1 MLVPIQ
7 IKSFMMKVKKL
18 TVIHGPNL
26 NLLGKREPQHYGST
40 SLEEINSQLSNEA
53 KNANVSIE
61 IFQSNSESDIVS
73 KIQEL
78 KSDFII
84 INPAAFT
91 HSSVSIRDAL
101 SAMKI
106 PFIEVH
112 LSNVFSREAFRKE
125 SFFSD
130 LAVGVISGLGAEGYL
145 AAFNY
150 AVNIKSK

>member
-1 MLVPIQ
+1 
-7 IKSFMMKVKKL
+7 MKVKNL

-26 NLLGKREPQHYGST
+26 NLLGKREPQYYGSA
-40 SLEEINSQLSNEA
+40 SLEEINKLLSNEA
-53 KNANVSIE
+53 SNANVSIE
-61 IFQSNSESDIVS
+61 FFQSNSESDIVS

-101 SAMKI
+101 SAMRI

-112 LSNVFSREAFRKE
+112 LSNVFAREAFRKE

-130 LAVGVISGLGAEGYL
+130 LAVGVISGLGGEGYI
-145 AAFNY
+145 AALNY
-150 AVNIKSK
+150 AVNLK

>member
-1 MLVPIQ
+1 
-7 IKSFMMKVKKL
+7 MKVKNL

-26 NLLGKREPQHYGST
+26 NLLGKREPQHYGSA
-40 SLEEINSQLSNEA
+40 SLEEINSRLSSEA
-53 KNANVSIE
+53 EHASVSIE
-61 IFQSNSESDIVS
+61 IYQSNSESDIVS
-73 KIQEL
+73 KIQDL

-112 LSNVFSREAFRKE
+112 LSNVLRERLLEKNLFSLILLWE
-125 SFFSD
+125 
-130 LAVGVISGLGAEGYL
+130 
-145 AAFNY
+145 
-150 AVNIKSK
+150 

>member
-1 MLVPIQ
+1 
-7 IKSFMMKVKKL
+7 MMKVKSL

-26 NLLGKREPQHYGST
+26 NLLGKREPQHYGSS

-53 KNANVSIE
+53 KTANVSIE

-73 KIQEL
+73 KIHEL

-112 LSNVFSREAFRKE
+112 LSNVFARETFRKE

-130 LAVGVISGLGAEGYL
+130 LAVGVISGLGEEGYI
-145 AAFNY
+145 AALNY
-150 AVNIKSK
+150 AVNIK

>member
-1 MLVPIQ
+1 M
-7 IKSFMMKVKKL
+7 SKKKIS
-18 TVIHGPNL
+18 VIHGPNL
-26 NLLGKREPQHYGST
+26 NLLGKREPDIYGKQT
-40 SLEEINSQLSNEA
+40 LDEINQSIKDEA
-53 KNANVSIE
+53 NKLNVTVDF
-61 IFQSNSESDIVS
+61 FQSNSESNIVDH
-73 KIQEL
+73 IHNL

-101 SAMKI
+101 SGIKV

-130 LAVGVISGLGAEGYL
+130 TAVSVISGLGSEGYL
-145 AAFNY
+145 AALRF
-150 AVNIKSK
+150 AAK

>member
-1 MLVPIQ
+1 
-7 IKSFMMKVKKL
+7 MKVKNL

-26 NLLGKREPQHYGST
+26 NLLGKREPQHYGSV
-40 SLEEINSQLSNEA
+40 SLEEINSKLSSEA
-53 KNANVSIE
+53 EHANVSIE

-73 KIQEL
+73 KIQGL

-112 LSNVFSREAFRKE
+112 LSNVFAREAFRKE

-130 LAVGVISGLGAEGYL
+130 LAVGVISGLGAEGYI
-145 AAFNY
+145 AAFNF
-150 AVNIKSK
+150 AINVK

>member
-1 MLVPIQ
+1 
-7 IKSFMMKVKKL
+7 MKVKNL

-26 NLLGKREPQHYGST
+26 NLLGKREPQHYGSV
-40 SLEEINSQLSNEA
+40 SLEEINSQLSSKAE
-53 KNANVSIE
+53 NANVSIE

-73 KIQEL
+73 KIQNL

>member
-1 MLVPIQ
+1 
-7 IKSFMMKVKKL
+7 MKVKNL

-26 NLLGKREPQHYGST
+26 NLLGKREPQHYGSV
-40 SLEEINSQLSNEA
+40 SLEEINSQLSSKAE
-53 KNANVSIE
+53 NANVSIE

-73 KIQEL
+73 KIQNL

-112 LSNVFSREAFRKE
+112 LSNVFARETFRKE

-130 LAVGVISGLGAEGYL
+130 LAVGVISGLGAEGYI
-145 AAFNY
+145 AAFNF
-150 AVNIKSK
+150 AINIK

>member
-1 MLVPIQ
+1 
-7 IKSFMMKVKKL
+7 MKVKNL

-26 NLLGKREPQHYGST
+26 NLLGKREPQHYGFS
-40 SLEEINSQLSNEA
+40 SLEEINSLLSKEA
-53 KNANVSIE
+53 KIANVSIE

-112 LSNVFSREAFRKE
+112 LSNVFAREAFRKE

-130 LAVGVISGLGAEGYL
+130 LAVGVISGLGADGYI
-145 AAFNY
+145 AALNY
-150 AVNIKSK
+150 AVNVK

>member
-1 MLVPIQ
+1 
-7 IKSFMMKVKKL
+7 MKVKNL

-26 NLLGKREPQHYGST
+26 NLLGKREPQYYGSA
-40 SLEEINSQLSNEA
+40 SLEEINKLLSNEA
-53 KNANVSIE
+53 SNANVSIE

-101 SAMKI
+101 SAMNI

-112 LSNVFSREAFRKE
+112 LSNIFSREAFRKE

-130 LAVGVISGLGAEGYL
+130 LAVGVISGLGPEGYI
-145 AAFNY
+145 AALNY
-150 AVNIKSK
+150 AVNLK

>member
-1 MLVPIQ
+1 
-7 IKSFMMKVKKL
+7 MKVKNL

-26 NLLGKREPQHYGST
+26 NVLGKREPQYYGSA
-40 SLEEINSQLSNEA
+40 SLEEINKLLSNEA
-53 KNANVSIE
+53 SNANVSIE

-101 SAMKI
+101 SAMNI

-112 LSNVFSREAFRKE
+112 LSNIFSREAFRKE

-130 LAVGVISGLGAEGYL
+130 LAVGVISGLGPEGYI
-145 AAFNY
+145 AALNY
-150 AVNIKSK
+150 AVNLK

>member
-1 MLVPIQ
+1 
-7 IKSFMMKVKKL
+7 MKVKNL

-26 NLLGKREPQHYGST
+26 NLLGKREPQHYGSA

-53 KNANVSIE
+53 KIANVFIE

-101 SAMKI
+101 SAMRI

-112 LSNVFSREAFRKE
+112 LSNVFAREAFRKE

-130 LAVGVISGLGAEGYL
+130 LAVGVISGLGGEGYI
-145 AAFNY
+145 AALNY
-150 AVNIKSK
+150 AVNLK

>member
-1 MLVPIQ
+1 
-7 IKSFMMKVKKL
+7 MKVKNL

-26 NLLGKREPQHYGST
+26 NLLGKREPQHYGSV
-40 SLEEINSQLSNEA
+40 SLEEINSKLSSEA
-53 KNANVSIE
+53 EHANVSIE

-73 KIQEL
+73 KIQNL

-112 LSNVFSREAFRKE
+112 LSNVFAREAFRKE

-130 LAVGVISGLGAEGYL
+130 LAVGVISGLGVEGYI
-145 AAFNY
+145 AAFNF
-150 AVNIKSK
+150 AINIK

>member
-1 MLVPIQ
+1 
-7 IKSFMMKVKKL
+7 MMKVKSL

-26 NLLGKREPQHYGST
+26 NLLGKREPQHYGSA
-40 SLEEINSQLSNEA
+40 SLEEINNLLSNEA
-53 KNANVSIE
+53 KIANIFIE

-101 SAMKI
+101 SAMNI

-130 LAVGVISGLGAEGYL
+130 LAVGVISGLGPEGYI
-145 AAFNY
+145 AALNY
-150 AVNIKSK
+150 AVNLK

>member
-1 MLVPIQ
+1 
-7 IKSFMMKVKKL
+7 MKVKNL

-26 NLLGKREPQHYGST
+26 NLLGKREPQHYGSV
-40 SLEEINSQLSNEA
+40 SLEEINSKLSSEA
-53 KNANVSIE
+53 EHANVSIE

-73 KIQEL
+73 KIQNL

-112 LSNVFSREAFRKE
+112 LSNVFAREAFRKE

-130 LAVGVISGLGAEGYL
+130 LAVGVISGLGAEGYI
-145 AAFNY
+145 AAFNF
-150 AVNIKSK
+150 AINVK

>member
-1 MLVPIQ
+1 
-7 IKSFMMKVKKL
+7 MMKVKNL

-26 NLLGKREPQHYGST
+26 NLLGKREPQHYGFS
-40 SLEEINSQLSNEA
+40 SLEEINSLLSKEA
-53 KNANVSIE
+53 KIANVSIE

-112 LSNVFSREAFRKE
+112 LSNVFAREAFRKE

-130 LAVGVISGLGAEGYL
+130 LAVGVISGLGADGYI
-145 AAFNY
+145 AALNY
-150 AVNIKSK
+150 AVNVK

>member
-1 MLVPIQ
+1 
-7 IKSFMMKVKKL
+7 MKVKSL

-26 NLLGKREPQHYGST
+26 NLLGKREPQHYGSS

-53 KNANVSIE
+53 KTANVSIE

-112 LSNVFSREAFRKE
+112 LSNVFARETFRKE

-130 LAVGVISGLGAEGYL
+130 LAVGVISGLGEEGYI
-145 AAFNY
+145 AALNY
-150 AVNIKSK
+150 AVNIK

>member
-1 MLVPIQ
+1 MHVNIN
-7 IKSFMMKVKKL
+7 IKSLMIKVKNL

-26 NLLGKREPQHYGST
+26 NLLGKREPQHYGSS
-40 SLEEINSQLSNEA
+40 SLKEINSQLFNEA
-53 KNANVSIE
+53 KIANISIE

-106 PFIEVH
+106 PFIEIH
-112 LSNVFSREAFRKE
+112 LSNIFSREAFRKE

-130 LAVGVISGLGAEGYL
+130 LAVGVISGLGPEGYI
-145 AAFNY
+145 AALNY
-150 AVNIKSK
+150 AVNLK

>member
-1 MLVPIQ
+1 
-7 IKSFMMKVKKL
+7 MKVKNL

-26 NLLGKREPQHYGST
+26 NLLGKREPQHYGSV
-40 SLEEINSQLSNEA
+40 SLEEINSQLSSKAE
-53 KNANVSIE
+53 NANVSIE

-73 KIQEL
+73 KVQNL

-112 LSNVFSREAFRKE
+112 LSNVFAREAFRKE

-130 LAVGVISGLGAEGYL
+130 LAVGVISGLGAEGYI
-145 AAFNY
+145 AAFNF
-150 AVNIKSK
+150 AINVK

>member
-1 MLVPIQ
+1 
-7 IKSFMMKVKKL
+7 MMKVKNL

-26 NLLGKREPQHYGST
+26 NLLGKREPQYYGSA
-40 SLEEINSQLSNEA
+40 SLEEINKLLSNEA
-53 KNANVSIE
+53 SNANVSIE

-101 SAMKI
+101 SAMNI

-112 LSNVFSREAFRKE
+112 LSNIFSREAFRKE

-130 LAVGVISGLGAEGYL
+130 LAVGVISGLGPEGYI
-145 AAFNY
+145 AALNY
-150 AVNIKSK
+150 AVNLK

>member
-1 MLVPIQ
+1 
-7 IKSFMMKVKKL
+7 MKVKNL

-26 NLLGKREPQHYGST
+26 NLLGKREPQHYGSV
-40 SLEEINSQLSNEA
+40 SLEEINSQLSSKAE
-53 KNANVSIE
+53 NANVSIE

-73 KIQEL
+73 KIQNL

-112 LSNVFSREAFRKE
+112 LSNVFAREAFRKE

-130 LAVGVISGLGAEGYL
+130 LAVGVISGLGAEGYI
-145 AAFNY
+145 AAFNF
-150 AVNIKSK
+150 AINVK

>member
-1 MLVPIQ
+1 
-7 IKSFMMKVKKL
+7 MMKVKSL

-26 NLLGKREPQHYGST
+26 NLLGKREPQHYGSS

-53 KNANVSIE
+53 KTANVSIE

-73 KIQEL
+73 KIHEL

-101 SAMKI
+101 SAMRI

-112 LSNVFSREAFRKE
+112 LSNVFAREAFRKE

-130 LAVGVISGLGAEGYL
+130 LAVGVITGLGAEGYI
-145 AAFNY
+145 AALHY
-150 AVNIKSK
+150 AINVK

>member
-1 MLVPIQ
+1 
-7 IKSFMMKVKKL
+7 MKVKNP

-26 NLLGKREPQHYGST
+26 NLLGKREPQHYGSA
-40 SLEEINSQLSNEA
+40 SLEEINSRLSSEA
-53 KNANVSIE
+53 EHASVSIE
-61 IFQSNSESDIVS
+61 IYQSNSESDIVS
-73 KIQEL
+73 KIQDL

-112 LSNVFSREAFRKE
+112 LSNVFAREAFRKE

-130 LAVGVISGLGAEGYL
+130 LAVGVISGLGAEGYI
-145 AAFNY
+145 AAFKY
-150 AVNIKSK
+150 AVNVK

>member
-26 NLLGKREPQHYGST
+26 NLLGKREPQHYGFS
-40 SLEEINSQLSNEA
+40 SLEEINSLLSKEA
-53 KNANVSIE
+53 KIANVSIE

-73 KIQEL
+73 KIHEL

-101 SAMKI
+101 SAMRI

-112 LSNVFSREAFRKE
+112 LSNVFAREAFRKE

-130 LAVGVISGLGAEGYL
+130 LAVGVISGLGEEGYI
-145 AAFNY
+145 AALNY
-150 AVNIKSK
+150 AVNIK

>member
-1 MLVPIQ
+1 
-7 IKSFMMKVKKL
+7 MKVKSL

-26 NLLGKREPQHYGST
+26 NLLGKREPQHYGSS

-53 KNANVSIE
+53 KTANVSIE

-101 SAMKI
+101 SAMNI

-112 LSNVFSREAFRKE
+112 LSNIFSREAFRKE

-130 LAVGVISGLGAEGYL
+130 LAVGVISGLGPEGYI
-145 AAFNY
+145 AALNY
-150 AVNIKSK
+150 AVNLK

>member
-1 MLVPIQ
+1 
-7 IKSFMMKVKKL
+7 MKVKNL

-26 NLLGKREPQHYGST
+26 NLLGKREPQHYGSV
-40 SLEEINSQLSNEA
+40 SFEEINSQLSSKAE
-53 KNANVSIE
+53 NANVSIE

-73 KIQEL
+73 KIQNL

-112 LSNVFSREAFRKE
+112 LSNVFAREAFRKE

-130 LAVGVISGLGAEGYL
+130 LAVGVISGLGAEGYI
-145 AAFNY
+145 AAFNF
-150 AVNIKSK
+150 AINVK

>member
-1 MLVPIQ
+1 
-7 IKSFMMKVKKL
+7 MKVKNL

-26 NLLGKREPQHYGST
+26 NLLGKREPQHYGSV
-40 SLEEINSQLSNEA
+40 SLEEINSQLSSKAE
-53 KNANVSIE
+53 NANVSIE

-73 KIQEL
+73 KIQNL

-112 LSNVFSREAFRKE
+112 LSNVFAREAFRKE

-130 LAVGVISGLGAEGYL
+130 LAVGVISGLGAEGYI
-145 AAFNY
+145 AALNY
-150 AVNIKSK
+150 AVNLK